1 MRIQRLDPLV
11 AQRIAAGEVIERPA
25 SVVRELV
32 DNALDA
38 GSSEIIVSLEEGG
51 LREIQV
57 IDNGTGIQSDDLPL
71 LCESH
76 ATSKVRELDD
86 LYHITSMGFRGEALY
101 SIAAVSRITIQ
112 SSYRGER
119 AHQITVDNGVRGEV
133 EAGGPP
139 LGTIVTV
146 ENLFAELPA
155 RRQFLKRPATEA
167 TMARQ
172 LLIQKALAFPSISFR
187 FIQDG
192 KLRLHLEPNC
202 ARGRVID
209 VLALNQPIVE
219 GEMVELSDTND
230 RFSLYAVAS
239 KPSLF
244 RSDRS
249 HIKIYVNGRPVDEYS
264 LVQAV
269 TYGYGEQLPGGSFP
283 YCYLFITVDPTLVDF
298 NIHPT
303 KREVK
308 LRNKAEIHHQV
319 VEMIKGQVKRAIPRL
334 VPQPSPYQEGELF
347 TPAAASHV
355 RSKAPAYTPERQSS
369 QPIDPQWFEKA
380 REILGEN
387 KGTSVRT
394 YDEMAW
400 MQQETGEEIKYLGQA
415 FNLFLIAE
423 KGDEL
428 YLVDQHAAHER
439 LIFDQVRTKAI
450 SQNLLVPL
458 PFEVERDV
466 CDYLK
471 VNTDVYLNLG
481 IKIEEKEDLLW
492 QLVAIPALYKSVE
505 EEVVSFIKE
514 NTGDVAEVEKGL
526 WAIVACHS
534 AIRQG
539 DTIEGHLAMDLLQK
553 VFALD
558 EPVCPHGR
566 TFVVRLTKGE
576 LIKAVGR

>member
-38 GSSEIIVSLEEGG
+38 GASEITVSLEEGG
-51 LREIQV
+51 LSQIKV
-57 IDNGTGIQSDDLPL
+57 IDNGGGIAVDDLPL

-76 ATSKVRELDD
+76 ATSKVRKLDD

-101 SIAAVSRITIQ
+101 SIAAVSTITIQ
-112 SSYRGER
+112 SSYQGER
-119 AHQITVDNGVRGEV
+119 AHQITVDNGMKGEV
-133 EAGGPP
+133 LPGGPST
-139 LGTIVTV
+139 GTIVTV
-146 ENLFAELPA
+146 DNLFSDLPA

-167 TMARQ
+167 TMVRQ
-172 LLIQKALAFPSISFR
+172 TLIQKALAFPSRSFR
-187 FIQDG
+187 IYQDG
-192 KLRLHLEPNC
+192 ALRLDLAPTT
-202 ARGRVID
+202 AKGRVIE
-209 VLALNQPIVE
+209 VLALNQPVADAD
-219 GEMVELSDTND
+219 MVELSSQAD

-239 KPSLF
+239 KASLF

-283 YCYLFITVDPTLVDF
+283 YCYLFITVDPPLVDF

-308 LRNKAEIHHQV
+308 IRNKAEIHHQV
-319 VEMIKGQVKRAIPRL
+319 VEMIKSQLKRSIPRL
-334 VPQPSPYQEGELF
+334 TPEAVSYEQELF
-347 TPAAASHV
+347 TAATPAYV
-355 RSKAPAYTPERQSS
+355 RSGKASYTPRPTETRT
-369 QPIDPQWFEKA
+369 IDPQWFERA

-387 KGTSVRT
+387 KGGATTS
-394 YDEMAW
+394 YDEMTW
-400 MQQETGEEIKYLGQA
+400 SQNTDEMSQFIYLGQA
-415 FNLFLIAE
+415 FNLFLIAQ
-423 KGDEL
+423 KGDEI

-439 LIFDQVRTKAI
+439 LIFDQVRTKTL
-450 SQNLLVPL
+450 SQALLIPL
-458 PFEVERDV
+458 PFEVSVDV
-466 CDYLK
+466 DDYLRAN
-471 VNTDVYLNLG
+471 VDVYLNLG
-481 IKIEEKEDLLW
+481 IKVEEREQLLW
-492 QLVAIPALYKSVE
+492 ELVAVPALYKSIE
-505 EEVVSFIKE
+505 DEVVTFIQQ
-514 NTGDVAEVEKGL
+514 NTGDSAEVEKGL

-539 DTIEGHLAMDLLQK
+539 DAVDRHLAEDLLEK

-566 TFVVRLTKGE
+566 TFVVRLTRDE